1 MSNIRL
7 AYAHLNLRWNPFGEI
22 DPEDVAHLAIV
33 QVEQFVS
40 RLQIPGFALQYLGDQ
55 GHGKTTHL
63 LALHKYFPEAPYI
76 HFQEKAP
83 NPEIPPAP
91 LLFLDETQRLPI
103 SLRKHL
109 FSREA
114 SFVIGTHV
122 DHSSEYKKAGLDY
135 KSIHL
140 KGMTIDQLE
149 MIIHRRI
156 EWARRDHG
164 PVPTVSRA
172 EIDRLITLY
181 DDDLL
186 AILTSLYEEIQS
198 LEETTDAET
207 YSPGAV

>member
-1 MSNIRL
+1 MAELRL

-22 DPEDVAHLAIV
+22 DPEEITQIAVV

-40 RLQIPGFALQYLGDQ
+40 RLQHPGFALQFLGDP
-55 GHGKTTHL
+55 GRGKSTHL
-63 LALHKYFPEAPYI
+63 LALHTYFPQAPYI

-83 NPEIPPAP
+83 IPEIPPAP

-122 DHSSEYKKAGLDY
+122 DHSSEYRKAGLDY
-135 KSIHL
+135 ESIHL

-156 EWARRDHG
+156 EWARRDPG
-164 PVPTVSRA
+164 PVPTIARSELA
-172 EIDRLITLY
+172 RLITRY

-186 AILTSLYEEIQS
+186 AILARLYEEFQS
-198 LEETTDAET
+198 LEEIADVKI
-207 YSPGAV
+207 YSPGAI